1 LSTFQKLTN
10 LNVKYPSKMDKLK
23 KTEQDNNQKGTL
35 VSLTVHSLLI
45 FGILFMPVSKPKIN
59 EITKIQVELPKDM
72 LGGGAA
78 LGLPDQGQG
87 DMPSPG
93 KPDPDAGGSRPE
105 PAKPTPIAPTPEPI
119 KPAPAPKPV
128 ISKPVTPPPTK
139 RVETTEDPNAV
150 AIRRQQEAT
159 RQKAEEEKYRQAQ
172 AEKAKRKAEDDARV
186 AEANEKAAQA
196 AKEQAAKDKFKGR
209 FGNGTGSGSGSSGG
223 GGTGGGLGNSGKPG
237 SGGRPDGDPDNRN
250 MDGIGRGPG
259 NISGFGNRKAEN
271 IPRCTNNS
279 NETGK
284 VVIEATISSNG
295 EVTGTRFVA
304 SGSTN
309 NSQAAIAAATS
320 CVKQYRFQAGSSN
333 ATGRIVINLI
343 DK

>member
-1 LSTFQKLTN
+1 
-10 LNVKYPSKMDKLK
+10 MDKFK
-23 KTEQDNNQKGTL
+23 KVEQDNNQRGTL

-45 FGILFMPVSKPKIN
+45 FGILLMPIAKPKVN

-87 DMPSPG
+87 DTPSPG

-159 RQKAEEEKYRQAQ
+159 RQKAEEEKYRQVQ

-237 SGGRPDGDPDNRN
+237 SGGRPDGDPSNTGLEG
-250 MDGIGRGPG
+250 MGRGPG
-259 NISGFGNRKAEN
+259 NISGFGNRRAEN
-271 IPRCTNNS
+271 IPRCTNNT
-279 NETGK
+279 NEVGK
-284 VVIEATISSNG
+284 VVIEATISSSG
-295 EVTGTRFVA
+295 EVTGTRFIA

-309 NSQAAIAAATS
+309 NSSAGISAATS

>member
-1 LSTFQKLTN
+1 
-10 LNVKYPSKMDKLK
+10 MDKIK
-23 KTEQDNNQKGTL
+23 KAEQDNNQKGTL
-35 VSLTVHSLLI
+35 VSLTVHSLLV
-45 FGILFMPVSKPKIN
+45 FGILFMPVSKPVIN

-87 DMPSPG
+87 DTPSPG
-93 KPDPDAGGSRPE
+93 KPDPDAGGS
-105 PAKPTPIAPTPEPI
+105 KPTPAPRPEPTPEPI

-128 ISKPVTPPPTK
+128 ITKPPVAPPPTK

-159 RQKAEEEKYRQAQ
+159 KQKAEEEKYRQVQ

-186 AEANEKAAQA
+186 AEANEKAEIA
-196 AKEQAAKDKFKGR
+196 AKKAAAEAKFKNR
-209 FGNGTGSGSGSSGG
+209 KFGDGTGNNGGSSGG
-223 GGTGGGLGNSGKPG
+223 GGTGGGLGNTGKPG
-237 SGGRPDGDPDNRN
+237 SGGRPDGDPSNTGLEG
-250 MDGIGRGPG
+250 MGRGPG

-284 VVIEATISSNG
+284 VVIEATINSSG
-295 EVTGTRFVA
+295 EVTNTRFVA
-304 SGSTN
+304 AGSTN

-333 ATGRIVINLI
+333 AIGRISINLI

>member
-1 LSTFQKLTN
+1 
-10 LNVKYPSKMDKLK
+10 MDKFK
-23 KTEQDNNQKGTL
+23 KIEQDNNQRGTL

-45 FGILFMPVSKPKIN
+45 FGILLMPIAKPKVN

-87 DMPSPG
+87 DTPSPG
-93 KPDPDAGGSRPE
+93 KPDPDAGGKPT
-105 PAKPTPIAPTPEPI
+105 PAPKPTPIAPTPEPI

-159 RQKAEEEKYRQAQ
+159 KQKAEEEKYRQAQ
-172 AEKAKRKAEDDARV
+172 AEKSRQKAENDARV

-209 FGNGTGSGSGSSGG
+209 FGNGSGKNGGNSGG
-223 GGTGGGLGNSGKPG
+223 DGTGGGLGNSGKPG
-237 SGGRPDGDPDNRN
+237 SGGRPDGDPSNTGLEG
-250 MDGIGRGPG
+250 MGRGPG

-284 VVIEATISSNG
+284 VVIEATISSSG
-295 EVTGTRFVA
+295 EVTGTRFIA

>member
-1 LSTFQKLTN
+1 
-10 LNVKYPSKMDKLK
+10 MDKLK
-23 KTEQDNNQKGTL
+23 KTEQENNQKGTL
-35 VSLTVHSLLI
+35 VSLTLHSLLI
-45 FGILFMPVSKPKIN
+45 FGVLFMPVPSPKMN
-59 EITKIQVELPKDM
+59 EKTQIQVELPKDM

-87 DMPSPG
+87 DTPSPG
-93 KPDPDAGGSRPE
+93 RPDPDAGGSRPE
-105 PAKPTPIAPTPEPI
+105 PAKPTPIEPTPQPI

-128 ISKPVTPPPTK
+128 ISKPVAPPPTK

-159 RQKAEEEKYRQAQ
+159 RQKAEEEKYRQVQ
-172 AEKAKRKAEDDARV
+172 AEKAKRKAEEDARI

-196 AKEQAAKDKFKGR
+196 AKEQAARDKFKGR

-223 GGTGGGLGNSGKPG
+223 GGTGGGFGNSGKPG

-250 MDGIGRGPG
+250 LEGVGRGPG
-259 NISGFGNRKAEN
+259 NISGFGNRRAES

-284 VVIEATISSNG
+284 VVIEATINSNG
-295 EVTGTRFVA
+295 EVVSTRFVA

-333 ATGRIVINLI
+333 AIGRISINLI